1 MSDQN
6 VTLTAFTRTADQK
19 PRALR
24 RMGQIPAVLYGPRFS
39 PLKLRCNAFDLQRVL
54 QAVGTAHLFTLEIDG
69 TQETALIREV
79 QRHPVTG
86 AILHVD
92 FFRVLQDQ
100 PLTSA
105 VPIALVGHAPAT
117 EKGGILS
124 HLLSEVEVECLPR
137 DLPEEIAVDV
147 SSLKDYGDVIRVGDV
162 PLPPGV
168 TVLTPPEAEI
178 VRVLA
183 PRIHEEEAAEEE
195 AQPSAEAPARKEPAH
210 PSEERSER

>member
-6 VTLTAFTRTADQK
+6 VTLTAFARTADQK

-39 PLKLRCNAFDLQRVL
+39 PLPLRCSAFDLQRVL
-54 QAVGTAHLFTLEIDG
+54 QAVGTTHLFILEIDG

-86 AILHVD
+86 ALLHVD
-92 FFRVLQDQ
+92 FYRVLQDR

-105 VPIALVGHAPAT
+105 VPITLVGHAPAT

-124 HLLSEVEVECLPR
+124 HILTEVEVECLPK
-137 DLPEEIAVDV
+137 DLPDEIVVDI
-147 SSLKDYGDVIRVGDV
+147 SSLQDYGDFITVGDV
-162 PLPPGV
+162 PFPPGV
-168 TVLTPPEAEI
+168 TVLTSPEAEI
-178 VRVLA
+178 ARILA
-183 PRIHEEEAAEEE
+183 PRIHEEAVEEE
-195 AQPSAEAPARKEPAH
+195 AKPSAEEAPAHKEPAH
-210 PSEERSER
+210 PSEERS